1 MKKCASCTKDL
12 PDAALHCV
20 FCGAKQPP
28 APAAPQGLAK
38 TVMGY
43 SASEMIEQLKQQGNA
58 NARPAAPA
66 PSQAPYAPPPAFSPT
81 PAAAA
86 QFAPAPQAPAPNYGN
101 RPPPAQPAPSGGQPF
116 SGNNAATAYAQPSPF
131 ANPAP
136 LSGANAKTVM
146 APAAPNYPPQGS
158 GPGPSMGGPGPNNPM
173 PMNQGY
179 GGGVNQLPPHLMN
192 AGPAHNVSPAAA
204 IPVGYAGQ
212 TASREGRP
220 IEPWKDSL
228 RLVML
233 VWGAVLLAGF
243 ATPLRI
249 DPLVGHWNTIIDG
262 DGMAKIVPLVLAA
275 VGLLSVVFS
284 SVPMTPAPRGL
295 VAASLG
301 LAGFVLP
308 FILSLADG
316 KPFEWQELCVLVAYL
331 TLIPGLL
338 VRQQYRD
345 ALLPRLLV
353 TIGVIAY
360 LVPHL
365 IPTGGGDVPLVNEFK
380 AIIDA
385 EGTGKIMAIVV
396 LFPMLLVVM
405 SLLVWLPAPAPGG
418 ANLWAILLLI
428 WPIVEHITTTAL
440 HLDGFVD
447 AIKGAPNE
455 AVFGLWLYIVPYLAI
470 LSFGFATLFGKQL
483 E

>member
-1 MKKCASCTKDL
+1 
-12 PDAALHCV
+12 
-20 FCGAKQPP
+20 
-28 APAAPQGLAK
+28 
-38 TVMGY
+38 MGY

-58 NARPAAPA
+58 NPSPRPAQPAPA
-66 PSQAPYAPPPAFSPT
+66 FTPT

-86 QFAPAPQAPAPNYGN
+86 QFAPAPQPAPSYGNPPSRPAPA
-101 RPPPAQPAPSGGQPF
+101 QPSGGQPF
-116 SGNNAATAYAQPSPF
+116 AGNNQPTAYAQPSPF

-136 LSGANAKTVM
+136 MAANPAPMAANAKTVM
-146 APAAPNYPPQGS
+146 APASNYPSGPGPNNM
-158 GPGPSMGGPGPNNPM
+158 GPGPSMGGPGPGPGPSM
-173 PMNQGY
+173 GHPAPMNQGY
-179 GGGVNQLPPHLMN
+179 GAPNQLPPHLMN
-192 AGPAHNVSPAAA
+192 SAPAPAHNMSPAAA
-204 IPVGYAGQ
+204 IPAGYAGQ
-212 TASREGRP
+212 TALREGRP

-243 ATPLRI
+243 ATPLKI
-249 DPLVGHWNTIIDG
+249 DPLIGNWNAIIDG
-262 DGMAKIVPLVLAA
+262 DGMAKIMPLVLAA
-275 VGLLSVVFS
+275 VGLFSVVFS

-295 VAASLG
+295 VAAGLG
-301 LAGFVLP
+301 LTGFLLP
-308 FILSLADG
+308 FILALANG
-316 KPFEWQELCVLVAYL
+316 APFVWQEVCELVALL

-360 LVPHL
+360 LVPH
-365 IPTGGGDVPLVNEFK
+365 IVPVGGGGVPLVNEFT

-385 EGTGKIMAIVV
+385 EGTAKVTAIVH
-396 LFPMLLVVM
+396 LFPMLLVVL
-405 SLLVWLPAPAPGG
+405 SLLAWLPAPAPGG

-428 WPIVEHITTTAL
+428 WPIVEHITATAL

-447 AIKGAPNE
+447 ALKGAPNE
-455 AVFGLWLYIVPYLAI
+455 AVFGTWVLIVPYLAI